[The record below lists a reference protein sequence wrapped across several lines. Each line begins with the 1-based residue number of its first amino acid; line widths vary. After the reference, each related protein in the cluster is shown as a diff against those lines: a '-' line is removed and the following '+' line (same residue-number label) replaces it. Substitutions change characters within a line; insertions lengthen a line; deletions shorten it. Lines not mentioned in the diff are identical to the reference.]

1 MSEEIIVM
9 NPATQEEAGRV
20 KKDSKETIEDK
31 INTAHEKFQSFRKM
45 NAQDRSDLLF
55 KWAEKIEENKQ
66 EIAEL
71 VTLEGGKPLAEAM
84 GEVDY
89 ANSYIKYYAE
99 EAKRIYGRTVPAN
112 NDETRVVVTRHP
124 IGVVA
129 AITPWNFPV
138 AMMARKAAPAV
149 AAGNTFIVKPASA
162 TPMSAVKF
170 IDLAVEAGFDKGIIQ
185 YVNASGREAGE
196 VFTQS
201 DKIMK
206 LTFTGSTE
214 VGKQLM
220 SDATVTVKNVTME
233 LGGHAPLI
241 VHSDADIEKA
251 VEGAIAS
258 KFRNSGQT
266 CVCANRFY
274 VHEDVL
280 DEFTEKFTAEVKKL
294 KVGNGMD
301 DGVKIGPLIDE
312 DGYDKVM
319 KHIED
324 AVEKGGKITTGGEG
338 DKSGGYFVEPTVITG
353 VTDDMICMSEE
364 TFGPLAPIQS
374 YSNLDEAIK
383 KANGTEY
390 GLAAYY
396 FTESYKTG
404 IRLTEELDFGVL
416 GWNNG
421 APSAANIPFGGM
433 KESGIG
439 REGAPE
445 GLEPYTETKVTSI
458 KI

>member
-20 KKDSKETIEDK
+20 KQDSKETIEDK

-220 SDATVTVKNVTME
+220 SDAAVTVKNVTME

-241 VHSDADIEKA
+241 VHSDADIDKA

-353 VTDDMICMSEE
+353 VTDEMICMSEE

>member
-1 MSEEIIVM
+1 MSEEIIVI

-20 KKDSKETIEDK
+20 KKDSSETIKKK
-31 INTAHEKFQSFRKM
+31 INTAHEKFQDFKKM

-55 KWAEKIEENKQ
+55 KWADKIEENRQ

-71 VTLEGGKPLAEAM
+71 VTLEGGKPLTEAL

-112 NDETRVVVTRHP
+112 NDDTRIVVTRHP

-170 IDLAVEAGFDKGIIQ
+170 IDLAVEAGFDKGVIQ
-185 YVNASGREAGE
+185 YVNASGRDAGE
-196 VFTQS
+196 IFTQS

-220 SDATVTVKNVTME
+220 SDASVTVKNVTME

-241 VHSDADIEKA
+241 VHRDADIDKA
-251 VEGAIAS
+251 VEGALAS

-280 DEFTEKFTAEVKKL
+280 DEFTEKFTAQVKEL
-294 KVGNGMD
+294 KVGNGME
-301 DGVKIGPLIDE
+301 DGVKIGTLIDE
-312 DGYDKVM
+312 AGYDKVM

-324 AVEKGGKITTGGEG
+324 AIEKGGKVMTGGNG
-338 DKSGGYFVEPTVITG
+338 DKSGGYFVEPTVITD

-374 YSNLDEAIK
+374 FSNLDEAIK
-383 KANGTEY
+383 KANSTEF

-396 FTESYKTG
+396 FTENYATG
-404 IRLTEELDFGVL
+404 ISLTEELDFGVL

-421 APSAANIPFGGM
+421 APSAANIPFGGL
-433 KESGIG
+433 KESGVG

>member
-20 KKDSKETIEDK
+20 KQDSKETIEDK

-220 SDATVTVKNVTME
+220 SDAAVTVKNVTME

-396 FTESYKTG
+396 FTENYKTG

-433 KESGIG
+433 KESGVG

>member
-1 MSEEIIVM
+1 MAEEIIVI
-9 NPATQEEAGRV
+9 NPATQKEAGRV
-20 KKDSKETIEDK
+20 KKDSKDEIEKK
-31 INTAHEKFQSFRKM
+31 INTAHEKFQNFRKM
-45 NAQDRSDLLF
+45 NAGDRSDLLF
-55 KWAEKIEENKQ
+55 KWSEKIDENRQ

-71 VTLEGGKPLAEAM
+71 VTLEGGKPLAEAL

-112 NDETRVVVTRHP
+112 NDGTRIVVTRHP

-129 AITPWNFPV
+129 AITPWNFPI

-170 IDLAVEAGFDKGIIQ
+170 IDLAVEAGFDEGVIQ
-185 YVNASGREAGE
+185 YVNASGRDAGE
-196 VFTQS
+196 IFTQS

-241 VHSDADIEKA
+241 VNKDADIDKA

-280 DEFTEKFTAEVKKL
+280 DEFTEKFTAKVKEL

-301 DGVKIGPLIDE
+301 EGVKIGPLIDE

-324 AVEKGGKITTGGEG
+324 AVEKGGKVTTGGKG
-338 DKSGGYFVEPTVITG
+338 DKSGGYFVEPTVITD

-374 YSNLDEAIK
+374 FSNLDEAIK

-396 FTESYKTG
+396 FTENYTTG

-421 APSAANIPFGGM
+421 APSAANIPFGGL
-433 KESGIG
+433 KESGVG

>member
-20 KKDSKETIEDK
+20 KQDSKETIEDK

-170 IDLAVEAGFDKGIIQ
+170 IDLAVEAGFDEGIIQ
-185 YVNASGREAGE
+185 YVNTSGREAGE

-220 SDATVTVKNVTME
+220 SDAAVTVKNVTME

-241 VHSDADIEKA
+241 VHSDADIDKA

-324 AVEKGGKITTGGEG
+324 AVEKGGKVTAGGSG
-338 DKSGGYFVEPTVITG
+338 DKSGGYFVEPTVITN
-353 VTDDMICMSEE
+353 VTDEMICMSEE

>member
-1 MSEEIIVM
+1 
-9 NPATQEEAGRV
+9 
-20 KKDSKETIEDK
+20 
-31 INTAHEKFQSFRKM
+31 
-45 NAQDRSDLLF
+45 
-55 KWAEKIEENKQ
+55 
-66 EIAEL
+66 
-71 VTLEGGKPLAEAM
+71 
-84 GEVDY
+84 
-89 ANSYIKYYAE
+89 
-99 EAKRIYGRTVPAN
+99 
-112 NDETRVVVTRHP
+112 
-124 IGVVA
+124 
-129 AITPWNFPV
+129 
-138 AMMARKAAPAV
+138 
-149 AAGNTFIVKPASA
+149 
-162 TPMSAVKF
+162 
-170 IDLAVEAGFDKGIIQ
+170 
-185 YVNASGREAGE
+185 
-196 VFTQS
+196 
-201 DKIMK
+201 MK

-220 SDATVTVKNVTME
+220 SDATSTVKNVTME

-251 VEGAIAS
+251 VDGAIAS
-258 KFRNSGQT
+258 KFRNAGQT

-280 DEFTEKFTAEVKKL
+280 DEFTEKFTEKVKAL

-301 DGVKIGPLIDE
+301 DDVKIGPLIDE
-312 DGYDKVM
+312 DGYNKVM
-319 KHIED
+319 KHIGD
-324 AVEKGGKITTGGEG
+324 AVEKGGQVTTGGSG
-338 DKSGGYFVEPTVITG
+338 NHSGGYFVEPTVITN

-374 YSNLDEAIK
+374 YSNLEEVIK

-396 FTESYKTG
+396 FTENYKTG

-433 KESGIG
+433 KESGVG

-458 KI
+458 KL

>member
-9 NPATQEEAGRV
+9 NPATQEETGRV

-162 TPMSAVKF
+162 TPMSAAKF
-170 IDLAVEAGFDKGIIQ
+170 IDLAVEAGFDEGIIQ

-241 VHSDADIEKA
+241 VHSDADIDKA

-324 AVEKGGKITTGGEG
+324 AVEKGGKITAGGSG
-338 DKSGGYFVEPTVITG
+338 DKSGGYFVEPTVITN
-353 VTDDMICMSEE
+353 VTDEMICMSEE

-433 KESGIG
+433 KESGVG

>member
-20 KKDSKETIEDK
+20 KQDSKETIEDK

-170 IDLAVEAGFDKGIIQ
+170 IDLAVEAGFDEGIIQ
-185 YVNASGREAGE
+185 YVNTSGREAGE

-220 SDATVTVKNVTME
+220 SDAAVTVKNVTME

>member
-1 MSEEIIVM
+1 MS
-9 NPATQEEAGRV
+9 AA
-20 KKDSKETIEDK
+20 
-31 INTAHEKFQSFRKM
+31 
-45 NAQDRSDLLF
+45 DRSDLLF
-55 KWAEKIEENKQ
+55 KWAEKIDGNKQ

-71 VTLEGGKPLAEAM
+71 VTLEGGEPLAEAL

-112 NDETRVVVTRHP
+112 GDDTRIVVTRHP

-162 TPMSAVKF
+162 TPMSAMKF
-170 IDLAVEAGFDKGIIQ
+170 IDLAVEAGFDQGVIQ
-185 YVNASGREAGE
+185 YVNASGRDAGE
-196 VFTQS
+196 IFTSS

-220 SDATVTVKNVTME
+220 SDATSTVKNVTME

-251 VEGAIAS
+251 VDGAIAS
-258 KFRNSGQT
+258 KFRNAGQT

-280 DEFTEKFTAEVKKL
+280 DEFTEKFTEKVKAL

-301 DGVKIGPLIDE
+301 DDVKIGPLIDE
-312 DGYDKVM
+312 DGYNSD
-319 KHIED
+319 
-324 AVEKGGKITTGGEG
+324 
-338 DKSGGYFVEPTVITG
+338 
-353 VTDDMICMSEE
+353 E
-364 TFGPLAPIQS
+364 TH
-374 YSNLDEAIK
+374 
-383 KANGTEY
+383 
-390 GLAAYY
+390 
-396 FTESYKTG
+396 
-404 IRLTEELDFGVL
+404 
-416 GWNNG
+416 
-421 APSAANIPFGGM
+421 
-433 KESGIG
+433 
-439 REGAPE
+439 
-445 GLEPYTETKVTSI
+445 
-458 KI
+458 

>member
-20 KKDSKETIEDK
+20 KQDSKETIEDK

-241 VHSDADIEKA
+241 VHSDADIDKA
-251 VEGAIAS
+251 VEGALAS

-353 VTDDMICMSEE
+353 VTDEMICMSEE

-396 FTESYKTG
+396 FTENYKTG

>member
-1 MSEEIIVM
+1 MAEELIVT
-9 NPATQEEAGRV
+9 NPATGEEAGRV
-20 KKDSKETIEDK
+20 DKDTKDSIEKK
-31 INTAHEKFQSFRKM
+31 IRIAHEKFQDFRKM
-45 NAQDRSDLLF
+45 STADRSDLLF
-55 KWAEKIEENKQ
+55 KWAEKIDENKQ

-71 VTLEGGKPLAEAM
+71 VTLEGGKPLAEAL

-112 NDETRVVVTRHP
+112 GDDTRIVVTRHP

-162 TPMSAVKF
+162 TPMSAMKF
-170 IDLAVEAGFDKGIIQ
+170 IDLAVEAGFDQGVIQ
-185 YVNASGREAGE
+185 YVNASGRDAGE
-196 VFTQS
+196 IFTSS

-220 SDATVTVKNVTME
+220 SDATSTVKNVTME

-251 VEGAIAS
+251 VDGAIAS
-258 KFRNSGQT
+258 KFRNAGQT

-280 DEFTEKFTAEVKKL
+280 DEFTEKFTEKVKTL

-301 DGVKIGPLIDE
+301 DDVKIGPLIDE
-312 DGYDKVM
+312 DGYNKVM
-319 KHIED
+319 KHIGD
-324 AVEKGGKITTGGEG
+324 AVEKGGQVTTGGNG
-338 DKSGGYFVEPTVITG
+338 NHSGGYFVEPTVITN

-374 YSNLDEAIK
+374 YSNLEEVIK

-396 FTESYKTG
+396 FTENYKTG
-404 IRLTEELDFGVL
+404 IRLTDELDFGVL

-433 KESGIG
+433 KESGVG

-458 KI
+458 KL

>member
-1 MSEEIIVM
+1 MTEEIIVI

-20 KKDSKETIEDK
+20 KKDSSETIEKK
-31 INTAHEKFQSFRKM
+31 INTAHEKFQDFKKM

-55 KWAEKIEENKQ
+55 KWAEKIEENRQ

-71 VTLEGGKPLAEAM
+71 VTLEGGKPLTEAL

-112 NDETRVVVTRHP
+112 NDETRIVVTRHP

-170 IDLAVEAGFDKGIIQ
+170 IDLAVEAGFDEGVIQ
-185 YVNASGREAGE
+185 YVNASGRDTGE
-196 VFTQS
+196 IFTQS

-220 SDATVTVKNVTME
+220 SDASVTVKNVTME

-241 VHSDADIEKA
+241 VHRDADIDKA
-251 VEGAIAS
+251 VEGAMAS

-280 DEFTEKFTAEVKKL
+280 DEFTEKFTAQVKEL
-294 KVGNGMD
+294 KVGNGME

-324 AVEKGGKITTGGEG
+324 AVEKGGKVTTGGNG
-338 DKSGGYFVEPTVITG
+338 DKSGGYFVEPTVITN

-374 YSNLDEAIK
+374 FSNLDEAIK
-383 KANGTEY
+383 KANSTEF

-396 FTESYKTG
+396 FTENYATG

-421 APSAANIPFGGM
+421 APSAANIPFGGL
-433 KESGIG
+433 KESGVG

>member
-1 MSEEIIVM
+1 MTEEIIVI

-20 KKDSKETIEDK
+20 KKDSSETIEKK
-31 INTAHEKFQSFRKM
+31 INTAHEKFQDFKKM
-45 NAQDRSDLLF
+45 NAQDRSDLLL
-55 KWAEKIEENKQ
+55 KWAEKIEENRQ

-71 VTLEGGKPLAEAM
+71 VTLEGGKPLTEAL

-112 NDETRVVVTRHP
+112 NDETRIVVTRHP

-170 IDLAVEAGFDKGIIQ
+170 IDLAVEAGFDEGVIQ
-185 YVNASGREAGE
+185 YVNASGRDAGE
-196 VFTQS
+196 IFTQS

-220 SDATVTVKNVTME
+220 SDASVTVKNVTME

-241 VHSDADIEKA
+241 VHRDADIDKA
-251 VEGAIAS
+251 VEGAMAS

-280 DEFTEKFTAEVKKL
+280 DEFTEKFTAQVKEL
-294 KVGNGMD
+294 KVGNGME

-324 AVEKGGKITTGGEG
+324 AVEKGGKVTTGGNG
-338 DKSGGYFVEPTVITG
+338 DKSGGYFVEPTVITN

-374 YSNLDEAIK
+374 FSNLDEAIK
-383 KANGTEY
+383 KANSTEF

-396 FTESYKTG
+396 FTENYATG
-404 IRLTEELDFGVL
+404 ISLTEELDFGVL

-421 APSAANIPFGGM
+421 APSAANIPFGGL
-433 KESGIG
+433 KESGVG

-445 GLEPYTETKVTSI
+445 GLEPYTETKVTLI

>member
-1 MSEEIIVM
+1 MAEEIIVI
-9 NPATQEEAGRV
+9 NPATQKEAGRV
-20 KKDSKETIEDK
+20 KKDSKDDIEKK
-31 INTAHEKFQSFRKM
+31 INTAHEKFQNFRKM
-45 NAQDRSDLLF
+45 NAADRSDLLF
-55 KWAEKIEENKQ
+55 KWSEKIDENRQ

-71 VTLEGGKPLAEAM
+71 VTVEGGKPLAEAL

-112 NDETRVVVTRHP
+112 NDDTRIVVTRHP

-149 AAGNTFIVKPASA
+149 AAGNAFIVKPASA
-162 TPMSAVKF
+162 TPMSAAKF
-170 IDLAVEAGFDKGIIQ
+170 IDLAVEAGFDEGVIQ
-185 YVNASGREAGE
+185 YVNASGRDAGE
-196 VFTQS
+196 IFTQS

-241 VHSDADIEKA
+241 VNNDADIDKA

-280 DEFTEKFTAEVKKL
+280 DEFTEKFTAKVKEL

-301 DGVKIGPLIDE
+301 EGVKIGPLIDE

-324 AVEKGGKITTGGEG
+324 AVEKGGKVTTGGKG
-338 DKSGGYFVEPTVITG
+338 DKSGGYFVEPTVITD

-374 YSNLDEAIK
+374 FSNLDEAIK

-396 FTESYKTG
+396 FTENYTTG

-421 APSAANIPFGGM
+421 APSAANIPFGGL
-433 KESGIG
+433 KESGVG

>member
-1 MSEEIIVM
+1 MSEEIIVI
-9 NPATQEEAGRV
+9 NPGTLEEAGRV
-20 KKDSKETIEDK
+20 KKDNSEAIKKK
-31 INTAHEKFQSFRKM
+31 ITKAHEKFHDFKKM

-55 KWAEKIEENKQ
+55 KWADKIDKNRQ

-71 VTLEGGKPLAEAM
+71 VTFEGGKPFAEAL

-112 NDETRVVVTRHP
+112 NDDTRIVVTRHP

-162 TPMSAVKF
+162 TPMSAMKF
-170 IDLAVEAGFDKGIIQ
+170 IDLALEAGFDEGVIQ
-185 YVNASGREAGE
+185 YVNASGSDAGE
-196 VFTQS
+196 IFTQS

-220 SDATVTVKNVTME
+220 SDASVTVKNVTME

-241 VHSDADIEKA
+241 VHHDADIDKA

-266 CVCANRFY
+266 CVCSNRFY

-280 DEFTEKFTAEVKKL
+280 DEFTEKFTTQVKEL
-294 KVGNGMD
+294 KVGNGME

-324 AVEKGGKITTGGEG
+324 AIEKGGKVMTGGNG
-338 DKSGGYFVEPTVITG
+338 NQSGGYFIEPTVITN
-353 VTDDMICMSEE
+353 VTDEMICMNEE

-374 YSNLDEAIK
+374 FSNLDEAIK
-383 KANGTEY
+383 KANSTEF

-396 FTESYKTG
+396 FTENYATG

-421 APSAANIPFGGM
+421 APSAANIPFGGL
-433 KESGIG
+433 KESGVG

>member
-1 MSEEIIVM
+1 MTEEIIVI

-20 KKDSKETIEDK
+20 KKDSSETIEKK
-31 INTAHEKFQSFRKM
+31 INTAHEKFQDFKKM
-45 NAQDRSDLLF
+45 NAQDRSDLLL
-55 KWAEKIEENKQ
+55 KWAEKIEENRQ

-71 VTLEGGKPLAEAM
+71 VTLEGGKPLTEAL

-112 NDETRVVVTRHP
+112 NDETRIVVTRHP

-170 IDLAVEAGFDKGIIQ
+170 IDLAVEAGFDEGVIQ
-185 YVNASGREAGE
+185 YVNASGRDAGE
-196 VFTQS
+196 IFTQS

-220 SDATVTVKNVTME
+220 SDASVTVKNVTME

-241 VHSDADIEKA
+241 VHRDADIDKA
-251 VEGAIAS
+251 VEGAMAS

-280 DEFTEKFTAEVKKL
+280 DEFTEKFTAQVKEL
-294 KVGNGMD
+294 KVGNGME

-324 AVEKGGKITTGGEG
+324 AVEKGGKVTTGGNG
-338 DKSGGYFVEPTVITG
+338 DKSGGYFVEPTVITN

-374 YSNLDEAIK
+374 FSNLDEAIK
-383 KANGTEY
+383 KANSTEF
-390 GLAAYY
+390 GLATYY
-396 FTESYKTG
+396 FTENYATG
-404 IRLTEELDFGVL
+404 ISLTEELDFGVL

-421 APSAANIPFGGM
+421 APSAAIFH
-433 KESGIG
+433 S
-439 REGAPE
+439 AA
-445 GLEPYTETKVTSI
+445 
-458 KI
+458 

>member
-9 NPATQEEAGRV
+9 NPATQEETGRV

-170 IDLAVEAGFDKGIIQ
+170 IDLAVEAGFDEGIIQ
-185 YVNASGREAGE
+185 YVNTSGREAGE

-220 SDATVTVKNVTME
+220 SDAAVTVKNVTME

-241 VHSDADIEKA
+241 VHSDADIDKA

-324 AVEKGGKITTGGEG
+324 AVEKGGKITAGGSG
-338 DKSGGYFVEPTVITG
+338 DKSGGYFVEPTVITN
-353 VTDDMICMSEE
+353 VTDEMICMSEE

>member
-1 MSEEIIVM
+1 MTEEIIVI

-20 KKDSKETIEDK
+20 KKDSSETIKKK
-31 INTAHEKFQSFRKM
+31 INTAHEKFQAFKKM
-45 NAQDRSDLLF
+45 NAQGRSDLLF
-55 KWAEKIEENKQ
+55 KWADKIEENRQ

-71 VTLEGGKPLAEAM
+71 VTLEGGKPLTEAL

-112 NDETRVVVTRHP
+112 NDDTRIVVTRHP

-170 IDLAVEAGFDKGIIQ
+170 IDLAVEAGFDEGVIQ
-185 YVNASGREAGE
+185 YVNASGRDAGE
-196 VFTQS
+196 IFTQS

-220 SDATVTVKNVTME
+220 SDASVTVKNVTME

-241 VHSDADIEKA
+241 VHHDADIDKA
-251 VEGAIAS
+251 VEGAMAS

-280 DEFTEKFTAEVKKL
+280 DEFTEKFTAQVKEL
-294 KVGNGMD
+294 KVGNGME

-324 AVEKGGKITTGGEG
+324 AVEKGGKVTTGGNG
-338 DKSGGYFVEPTVITG
+338 DKSGGYFVEPTVITN

-374 YSNLDEAIK
+374 FSNLDEAIK
-383 KANGTEY
+383 KANSTEF

-396 FTESYKTG
+396 FTENYATG
-404 IRLTEELDFGVL
+404 ISLTEELDFGVL

-421 APSAANIPFGGM
+421 APSAANIPFGGL
-433 KESGIG
+433 KESGVG

-445 GLEPYTETKVTSI
+445 GLEPYTEAKVTSI

>member
-20 KKDSKETIEDK
+20 KQDSKETIEDK

-162 TPMSAVKF
+162 TPMSAAKF
-170 IDLAVEAGFDKGIIQ
+170 IDLAVEAGFDEGIIQ
-185 YVNASGREAGE
+185 YVNTSGREAGE

-241 VHSDADIEKA
+241 VHSDADIDKA
-251 VEGAIAS
+251 VEGALAS

>member
-1 MSEEIIVM
+1 MSEEIIVI
-9 NPATQEEAGRV
+9 NPATQEETGRV
-20 KKDSKETIEDK
+20 KKDSSETIKKK
-31 INTAHEKFQSFRKM
+31 INTAHEKFQDFKKM

-55 KWAEKIEENKQ
+55 KWADKIEENRQ

-71 VTLEGGKPLAEAM
+71 VTLEGGKPLTEAL

-112 NDETRVVVTRHP
+112 NDDTRIVVTRHP

-170 IDLAVEAGFDKGIIQ
+170 IDLAVEAGFDEGVIQ
-185 YVNASGREAGE
+185 YVNASGRDTGE
-196 VFTQS
+196 IFTQS

-220 SDATVTVKNVTME
+220 SDASVTVKNVTME

-241 VHSDADIEKA
+241 VHRDADIDKA

-280 DEFTEKFTAEVKKL
+280 DEFTEKFTAQVKEL
-294 KVGNGMD
+294 KVGNGME

-324 AVEKGGKITTGGEG
+324 AVEKGGKVMTGGNG
-338 DKSGGYFVEPTVITG
+338 DKSSGYFVEPTVITD

-374 YSNLDEAIK
+374 FSNLDEAIK
-383 KANGTEY
+383 KANSTEF

-396 FTESYKTG
+396 FTENYATG
-404 IRLTEELDFGVL
+404 ISLTEELDFGVL

-421 APSAANIPFGGM
+421 APSAANIPFGGL
-433 KESGIG
+433 KESGVG

>member
-1 MSEEIIVM
+1 
-9 NPATQEEAGRV
+9 
-20 KKDSKETIEDK
+20 
-31 INTAHEKFQSFRKM
+31 M
-45 NAQDRSDLLF
+45 NAQDRSDLLL
-55 KWAEKIEENKQ
+55 KWAEKIEENRQ

-71 VTLEGGKPLAEAM
+71 VTLEGGKPLTEAL

-112 NDETRVVVTRHP
+112 NDETRIVVTRHP

-170 IDLAVEAGFDKGIIQ
+170 IDLAVEAGFDEGVIQ
-185 YVNASGREAGE
+185 YVNASGRDAGE
-196 VFTQS
+196 IFTQS

-220 SDATVTVKNVTME
+220 SDASVTVKNVTME

-241 VHSDADIEKA
+241 VHRDADIDKA
-251 VEGAIAS
+251 VEGAMAS

-280 DEFTEKFTAEVKKL
+280 DEFTEKFTAQVKEL
-294 KVGNGMD
+294 KVGNGME

-324 AVEKGGKITTGGEG
+324 AVEKGGKVTTGGNG
-338 DKSGGYFVEPTVITG
+338 DKSGGYFVEPTVITN

-374 YSNLDEAIK
+374 FSNLDEAIK
-383 KANGTEY
+383 KANSTEF

-396 FTESYKTG
+396 FTENYATG
-404 IRLTEELDFGVL
+404 ISLTEELDFGVL

-421 APSAANIPFGGM
+421 APSAANIPFGGL
-433 KESGIG
+433 KESGVG

>member
-1 MSEEIIVM
+1 MSEEIIVI

-20 KKDSKETIEDK
+20 KKDSSETIEKK
-31 INTAHEKFQSFRKM
+31 INTAHEKFQDFKKM
-45 NAQDRSDLLF
+45 NAQDRSDLLL
-55 KWAEKIEENKQ
+55 KWAEKIEENRQ

-71 VTLEGGKPLAEAM
+71 VTLEGGKPLTEAL

-112 NDETRVVVTRHP
+112 NDDTRIVVTRHP

-170 IDLAVEAGFDKGIIQ
+170 IDLAVEAGFDEGVIQ
-185 YVNASGREAGE
+185 YVNASGRDAGE
-196 VFTQS
+196 IFTQS

-220 SDATVTVKNVTME
+220 SDASVTVKNVTME

-241 VHSDADIEKA
+241 VHRDADIDKA
-251 VEGAIAS
+251 VEGAMAS

-280 DEFTEKFTAEVKKL
+280 DEFTEKFTAQVKEL
-294 KVGNGMD
+294 KVGNGME

-324 AVEKGGKITTGGEG
+324 AIEKGGKVMTGGKG
-338 DKSGGYFVEPTVITG
+338 DKSGGYFVEPTVITD

-374 YSNLDEAIK
+374 FSNLDEAII
-383 KANGTEY
+383 KANSTEF

-396 FTESYKTG
+396 FTENYATG
-404 IRLTEELDFGVL
+404 ISLTEELDFGVL

-421 APSAANIPFGGM
+421 APSAANIPFGGL
-433 KESGIG
+433 KESGVG

>member
-1 MSEEIIVM
+1 MSETLTVI
-9 NPATQEEAGRV
+9 NPATGQKTGSV
-20 KKDSKETIEDK
+20 TKDSKKSIEDK
-31 INTAHEKFQSFRKM
+31 ISLAHKKFQDFKKM

-55 KWAEKIEENKQ
+55 KWAEKIDENRD

-71 VTLEGGKPLAEAM
+71 VTLEGGKPLAEAL

-99 EAKRIYGRTVPAN
+99 EAKRIYGRTVPAG
-112 NDETRVVVTRHP
+112 DDTTRIVVTKHP

-162 TPMSAVKF
+162 TPLSAMKF
-170 IDLAVEAGFDKGIIQ
+170 IDLAVDAGFDEGIIQ
-185 YVNASGREAGE
+185 YVNASGRDAGE
-196 VFTQS
+196 IFTQS

-220 SDATVTVKNVTME
+220 SDATSTVKNVTME

-241 VHSDADIEKA
+241 VHSDSDIDKA

-258 KFRNSGQT
+258 KFRNAGQT

-280 DEFTEKFTAEVKKL
+280 DEFTEKFTAKVSEL
-294 KVGNGMD
+294 KVGNGMQE
-301 DGVKIGPLIDE
+301 GVEIGPLIDE
-312 DGYDKVM
+312 DGFDKVM
-319 KHIED
+319 KHIDD
-324 AVEKGGKITTGGEG
+324 AVEKGGKVLTGGTG
-338 DKSGGYFVEPTVITG
+338 DKSGGYFIEPTVITN
-353 VTDDMICMSEE
+353 VTDDMICMTEE
-364 TFGPLAPIQS
+364 TFGPVAPIQS
-374 YSNLDEAIK
+374 YTDLDEVIK

-396 FTESYKTG
+396 FTENYATG
-404 IRLTEELDFGVL
+404 IRLTEALDFGVL

-433 KESGIG
+433 KESGVG

>member
-1 MSEEIIVM
+1 MSEEIIVI
-9 NPATQEEAGRV
+9 NPATREEIGKV
-20 KKDSKETIEDK
+20 QKDSQDDIEKKIDLADETFK
-31 INTAHEKFQSFRKM
+31 SFKQLTAYER
-45 NAQDRSDLLF
+45 ADLLF
-55 KWAEKIEENKQ
+55 KWADKIDENKD

-71 VTLEGGKPLAEAM
+71 VTKEGGKPLTEAL

-89 ANSYIKYYAE
+89 ANSYIRYYAE
-99 EAKRIYGRTVPAN
+99 EAKRIYGRTIPSSKEDN
-112 NDETRVVVTRHP
+112 RIVVTRHP

-162 TPMSAVKF
+162 TPLSAMKF
-170 IDLAVEAGFDKGIIQ
+170 IDLALEAGFEKGVIQ
-185 YVNASGREAGE
+185 YVNASGKDAGE
-196 VFTQS
+196 IFTKS

-206 LTFTGSTE
+206 LTFTGSTP

-220 SDATVTVKNVTME
+220 SDASVTVKNVTME

-241 VHSDADIEKA
+241 VHKDADIDKA
-251 VEGAIAS
+251 VEGTIAS

-266 CVCANRFY
+266 CVCANRLY

-280 DEFTEKFTAEVKKL
+280 AEYTEKLTAKVKEL
-294 KVGNGMD
+294 KMGNGME

-324 AVEKGGKITTGGEG
+324 AVNKGAKVETGGQG
-338 DKSGGYFVEPTVITG
+338 DKDIGYFVEPTVLTN
-353 VTDDMICMSEE
+353 VTDDMLCMTEE

-374 YSNLDEAIK
+374 YSDLEEAVT
-383 KANGTEY
+383 KANSTEF

-396 FTESYKTG
+396 FTENYKTG
-404 IRLTEELDFGVL
+404 IYLTDVLDFGVL

-421 APSAANIPFGGM
+421 APSAANIPFGGL
-433 KESGIG
+433 KESGVG
-439 REGAPE
+439 REGAIE

-458 KI
+458 NL

>member
-1 MSEEIIVM
+1 MTEEIIVI

-20 KKDSKETIEDK
+20 KKDSSETIEKK
-31 INTAHEKFQSFRKM
+31 INTAHEKFQDFKKM
-45 NAQDRSDLLF
+45 NAQDRSDLLL
-55 KWAEKIEENKQ
+55 KWAEKIEENRQ

-71 VTLEGGKPLAEAM
+71 VTLEGGKPLTEAL

-112 NDETRVVVTRHP
+112 NDETRIVVTRHP

-170 IDLAVEAGFDKGIIQ
+170 IDLAVEAGFDEGVIQ
-185 YVNASGREAGE
+185 YVNASGRDAGE
-196 VFTQS
+196 IFTQS

-220 SDATVTVKNVTME
+220 SDASVTVKNVTME

-241 VHSDADIEKA
+241 VHRDADIDKA
-251 VEGAIAS
+251 VEGAMAS

-280 DEFTEKFTAEVKKL
+280 DEFTEKFTAQVKEL
-294 KVGNGMD
+294 KVGNGME

-324 AVEKGGKITTGGEG
+324 AVEKGGKVTTGGNG
-338 DKSGGYFVEPTVITG
+338 DKSGGYFVEPTVITN

-374 YSNLDEAIK
+374 FSNLDEAIK
-383 KANGTEY
+383 KANSTEF

-396 FTESYKTG
+396 FTENYATG
-404 IRLTEELDFGVL
+404 ISLTEELDFGVL

-421 APSAANIPFGGM
+421 APSAANIPFGGL
-433 KESGIG
+433 KESGVG

>member
-1 MSEEIIVM
+1 MAEEIIVI
-9 NPATQEEAGRV
+9 NPATGEEAGRV
-20 KKDSKETIEDK
+20 NKDGKDSIKEK
-31 INTAHEKFQSFRKM
+31 INIAHEKFQNFRKM

-55 KWAEKIEENKQ
+55 KWAEKIEENRE

-71 VTLEGGKPLAEAM
+71 VTLEGGKPLAEAL

-112 NDETRVVVTRHP
+112 NDDTRIVVTRHP

-162 TPMSAVKF
+162 TPMSAMKF
-170 IDLAVEAGFDKGIIQ
+170 IDLAVEAGFDEGVIQ
-185 YVNASGREAGE
+185 YVNASGRDTGE
-196 VFTQS
+196 IFTAS

-220 SDATVTVKNVTME
+220 SDASSTVKNVTME

-241 VHSDADIEKA
+241 VHADADMDKA

-280 DEFTEKFTAEVKKL
+280 DEFTEKFTAKVKEL
-294 KVGNGMD
+294 KVGNGME

-312 DGYDKVM
+312 DGFNKVM

-324 AVEKGGKITTGGEG
+324 AVEKGGKVTTGGNG
-338 DKSGGYFVEPTVITG
+338 DKSGGYFVEPTVITN
-353 VTDDMICMSEE
+353 VTDEMICMTEE

-374 YSNLDEAIK
+374 FTDLDEVIK

-396 FTESYKTG
+396 FTENYTTG

-421 APSAANIPFGGM
+421 APSAANIPFGGL
-433 KESGIG
+433 KESGVG
-439 REGAPE
+439 REGGPE

>member
-20 KKDSKETIEDK
+20 KKDSRAVIEDK

-55 KWAEKIEENKQ
+55 KWAEKIEEHKQ

-71 VTLEGGKPLAEAM
+71 VTQEGGKPLAEAA

-112 NDETRVVVTRHP
+112 NDETRIVVTKHP

-170 IDLAVEAGFDKGIIQ
+170 IDLAVEAGFDEGIIQ

-220 SDATVTVKNVTME
+220 SDAAVTVKNVTME

-241 VHSDADIEKA
+241 VHSDADIDKA
-251 VEGAIAS
+251 VEGAVAS
-258 KFRNSGQT
+258 KFRNAGQT

-274 VHEDVL
+274 VHENVL

-312 DGYDKVM
+312 EGYDKVM

-324 AVEKGGKITTGGEG
+324 AVAKGGKVTTGGKG
-338 DKSGGYFVEPTVITG
+338 DKSGGYFVEPTVITN

-374 YSNLDEAIK
+374 YTDLNEAVK

-396 FTESYKTG
+396 FTESYATG
-404 IRLTEELDFGVL
+404 IHLTESLDFGVL

-433 KESGIG
+433 KESGVG

-458 KI
+458 KL

>member
-1 MSEEIIVM
+1 MTEEIIVI
-9 NPATQEEAGRV
+9 NPATQEEAGRLN
-20 KKDSKETIEDK
+20 KDSSNDIEQK
-31 INTAHEKFQSFRKM
+31 ITLAHEKFQTFKKM
-45 NAQDRSDLLF
+45 NASERSDLLF
-55 KWAEKIEENKQ
+55 KWSEKIEENKQ
-66 EIAEL
+66 EIAKL
-71 VTLEGGKPLAEAM
+71 VTLEGGKPLAEAI
-84 GEVDY
+84 GEVEY

-99 EAKRIYGRTVPAN
+99 EAKRIYGRTVPAS
-112 NDETRVVVTRHP
+112 NDGVRIVVTKQP

-162 TPMSAVKF
+162 TPMSAIKF
-170 IDLAVEAGFDKGIIQ
+170 IDLALEAGFEEGIIQ
-185 YVNASGREAGE
+185 YVNASGRDVGKI
-196 VFTQS
+196 FTKS

-220 SDATVTVKNVTME
+220 SDATSTVKNVTME

-241 VHSDADIEKA
+241 VHSDADLNKA

-280 DEFTEKFTAEVKKL
+280 DEFTEKFTAKVKEL

-301 DGVKIGPLIDE
+301 EGVKIGPLIDE
-312 DGYDKVM
+312 AGYDKVM
-319 KHIED
+319 KHIDD
-324 AVEKGGKITTGGEG
+324 AMEKGGKVTTGG
-338 DKSGGYFVEPTVITG
+338 SGNKEQGYFVEPTVITN
-353 VTDDMICMSEE
+353 VTDDMICMTEE

-374 YSNLDEAIK
+374 YSNLNEVIK

-396 FTESYKTG
+396 FTENYATG
-404 IRLTEELDFGVL
+404 IKLTEELDFGVL

-421 APSAANIPFGGM
+421 SPSAANIPFGGL

-439 REGAPE
+439 REGGPE
-445 GLEPYTETKVTSI
+445 GLEPYVETKVTSI